1 MSDEKILGTVKWFSD
16 RKGFGFITPDEGS
29 PISEDIFVH
38 HTAVNADG
46 FKSLGEDWKVE
57 FAMGK
62 DEDGKVKAV
71 DVCAPGG
78 GVCTGPRRP
87 RRSRKK
93 KSAENNE
100 ENKEGGSETRKEK
113 KPKDPHWHEDLSD
126 DVNAALDGKG
136 VRRTTGTIDV
146 AAGDARIKLGTGGYT
161 SLAHAEGILAEGTFE
176 HSEDGKVTFTW
187 ERSLVFDGEWKAS
200 DGKDSA
206 LPATISLADDTVEK
220 VDVEE
225 TAKDLWGE
233 GKADPKESLT
243 SNGFKMRRVVLT
255 TKRRG

>member
-1 MSDEKILGTVKWFSD
+1 MNHSFLSSSETGGTRYTRTLCCERSRNLLPRLGFC
-16 RKGFGFITPDEGS
+16 
-29 PISEDIFVH
+29 
-38 HTAVNADG
+38 
-46 FKSLGEDWKVE
+46 KSIYFYSSLFLHPLPQLHSSQGEDWKVE

-62 DEDGKVKAV
+62 D
-71 DVCAPGG
+71 
-78 GVCTGPRRP
+78 
-87 RRSRKK
+87 
-93 KSAENNE
+93 
-100 ENKEGGSETRKEK
+100 
-113 KPKDPHWHEDLSD
+113 
-126 DVNAALDGKG
+126 
-136 VRRTTGTIDV
+136 
-146 AAGDARIKLGTGGYT
+146 
-161 SLAHAEGILAEGTFE
+161 
-176 HSEDGKVTFTW
+176 EDGKVTFTW